1 MKQNIRLP
9 YITRINPLWIVFGSL
24 FLLIIPFLIWAS
36 FAKLDRISRAP
47 GNVIATAKTQE
58 IQASS
63 DGVIEQI
70 FVKEGQKVTKG
81 ERIVLLERA
90 KAQAAFDDSK
100 SKVVAL
106 QASLARLRAE
116 VYQTDLVFPE
126 AVLEYPEFVSNQT
139 ELFKRRQQAL
149 NDEISALQEALKLSQ
164 QELNLSLPLLNSG
177 DIGAT
182 EIIRLKKQVADLKG
196 QISNKRNKYFQD
208 SQAEM
213 TKAEEELAAREQ
225 ELADRKINLE
235 WTEIYAPMDGI
246 VKDILITTRGAR
258 VRAGDVILQ
267 LVPFGDKL
275 IVEAKLP
282 PSDISFITKGQR
294 AAVKL
299 DAYDYSI
306 YGIFDGTVIYIS
318 PDALTEKTSEG
329 EKYYFRVRIA
339 LDQTELISKMGK
351 KIEVTPGMTTNVDI
365 ITGRRTVLQ
374 YLAKPLIKTFSEAFH
389 ER

>member
-1 MKQNIRLP
+1 MNQNKRLP
-9 YITRINPLWIVFGSL
+9 YITRMNPLWIVFGSL
-24 FLLIIPFLIWAS
+24 FLLIIPFFIWAS
-36 FAKLDRISRAP
+36 FAELDRISRAP
-47 GNVIATAKTQE
+47 GNVIATAKTQQ
-58 IQASS
+58 IQASN
-63 DGVIEQI
+63 DGVVEQI
-70 FVKEGQKVTKG
+70 FVKEGQKVTQG
-81 ERIVLLERA
+81 EKLVLLERA
-90 KAQAAFDDSK
+90 KAKAAFDDSK

-106 QASLARLRAE
+106 QAALARLKAE
-116 VYQTDLVFPE
+116 VYQTDLVFPPSVE
-126 AVLEYPEFVSNQT
+126 EYPEFVANQT

-149 NDEISALQEALKLSQ
+149 NDEISALQEGLRLAE
-164 QELNLSLPLLNSG
+164 QELNLNLPLLDSG

-182 EIIRLKKQVADLKG
+182 EIIRLKRQVADLKG

-213 TKAEEELAAREQ
+213 TKAEEELSVREQ
-225 ELADRKINLE
+225 ELADRQINLE
-235 WTEIYAPMDGI
+235 WTEIYAPMDAL
-246 VKDILITTRGAR
+246 VKNILITTKGAR
-258 VRAGDVILQ
+258 VRAGDVILE

-306 YGIFDGTVIYIS
+306 YGIFDGTVTYIS
-318 PDALTEKTSEG
+318 PDALVEKTSEG
-329 EKYYFRVRIA
+329 EKYYFRVRID

-351 KIEVTPGMTTNVDI
+351 RIEVTPGMTTNVDI